1 MPAAAVI
8 HEVRA
13 LFVMTGRKEHQGCL
27 YKFIV
32 KSQSTPLLQ
41 AIYTNKLE
49 FGKRIM
55 ELFKES

>member
-1 MPAAAVI
+1 
-8 HEVRA
+8 
-13 LFVMTGRKEHQGCL
+13 MTGRKEHQGCL